1 MLPSAFELT
10 DALEIIILTGSIY
23 AILRFLRNTRG
34 SRLLKGLG
42 TFILFAGLFLTV
54 LDFAAPGG
62 MNVIKSI
69 LSIVTPYLAVII
81 VVLFQ
86 EEIRVGISRFSQG
99 KFQSSTWLKNLLFL
113 KAQETSS
120 SKNLIT
126 VLNDACT
133 TMAKSKTGAL
143 IAIEC
148 NDSLESY
155 ANEAIKADI
164 PLSSIILQTI
174 FFDGAPMHDGAT
186 IIRDERILATKCLFP
201 ISTAVD
207 LNVSYGTR
215 HRAAIGLSEKSDA
228 TVIVISEETGEISI
242 AANGKLHKPISIAN
256 FQPTLKKFLS
266 HE

>member
-1 MLPSAFELT
+1 
-10 DALEIIILTGSIY
+10 
-23 AILRFLRNTRG
+23 
-34 SRLLKGLG
+34 
-42 TFILFAGLFLTV
+42 
-54 LDFAAPGG
+54 

-99 KFQSSTWLKNLLFL
+99 NFQRSTWFKNLLFL
-113 KAQETSS
+113 KSQESS
-120 SKNLIT
+120 SPDNLIT
-126 VLNDACT
+126 ILSDSCT
-133 TMAKSKTGAL
+133 AMAKSKTGAL

-155 ANEAIKADI
+155 TNEAIKIDI
-164 PLSSIILQTI
+164 PLSSIVLQTI
-174 FFDGAPMHDGAT
+174 FFDGTPMHDGAT
-186 IIRDERILATKCLFP
+186 IIRNENILATKCLLP
-201 ISTAVD
+201 ISTAVG

-228 TVIVISEETGEISI
+228 VVIVISEETGELSI
-242 AANGKLHKPISIAN
+242 AANGKLHKPILLTD
-256 FQPTLKKFLS
+256 FQHILKKFLN